1 MSEIIYLCVH
11 KMRNVFMGMI
21 CVHAKMGTQTHKLC
35 AHILCFCVYGSAPIA
50 SAILETYVKIVNF
63 PPGRAHDGF
72 PSYHEEKGHYDGKIR
87 DILLGKFGITRIST
101 MYRGTIFLIVM

>member
-1 MSEIIYLCVH
+1 MNAAIAHRLMCVR
-11 KMRNVFMGMI
+11 M
-21 CVHAKMGTQTHKLC
+21 A
-35 AHILCFCVYGSAPIA
+35 IA

-101 MYRGTIFLIVM
+101 MYRGTIFLIGTALTLTLTGERKEFRGT